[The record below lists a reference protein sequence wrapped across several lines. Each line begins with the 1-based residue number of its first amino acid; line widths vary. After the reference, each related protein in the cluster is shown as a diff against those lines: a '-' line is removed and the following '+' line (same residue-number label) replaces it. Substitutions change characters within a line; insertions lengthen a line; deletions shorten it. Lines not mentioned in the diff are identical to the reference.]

1 MDNTTRNIGISTLI
15 IAVIGVAA
23 VMYVLRDI
31 LIPFVL
37 AAFLTVLFK
46 PLILMLRQRGAP
58 TWAGLIIVLIISAAA
73 IWGLSMII
81 SFGIESIID
90 KTPEYT
96 QKVRSLIV
104 DIQRFAGRTTGQIL
118 GRPTVLKL
126 DKFFTSENVVAILT
140 SSVGS
145 ALSIIADGA
154 LVLLYIVFMTLGAEY
169 YPAKQGAALRLMQ
182 MPELGAVYASINEKV
197 LKYLRIKTIFN
208 LINGIVQFA
217 VLSIFSVDFAPLLGL
232 LAFLF
237 NYLPN
242 IGSFITTVIPGIVAL
257 IQFGSLPY
265 AILIVAILVV
275 LHNIIGNV
283 LEPRAMGITLNLS
296 PTVVLFTLVFWGW
309 MWGIVGMILSV
320 PIMAILVTIMEH
332 FQITQPIAILLS
344 HRAPLEPTISTE
356 SE

>member
-1 MDNTTRNIGISTLI
+1 MDNTTRNIGLSTLI
-15 IAVIGVAA
+15 IAVIAVAA

-37 AAFLTVLFK
+37 AAFLAVLFK

-58 TWAGLIIVLIISAAA
+58 TWAGLLIVLIISGGA
-73 IWGLSMII
+73 IWGLSAIV

-96 QKVRSLIV
+96 ERIRGLIL
-104 DIQRFAGRTTGQIL
+104 DFQRMAGRTTGQIL
-118 GRPTVLKL
+118 GRPTILKL
-126 DKFFTSENVVAILT
+126 DRLFSSENFVAIVT

-154 LVLLYIVFMTLGAEY
+154 MVLLYLVFMTLGSEY

-182 MPELGAVYASINEKV
+182 MPELSAVYASINGKV

-208 LINGIVQFA
+208 LINGIVHFA

-242 IGSFITTVIPGIVAL
+242 IGSIITTVAPGIVAL
-257 IQFGSLPY
+257 IQFGSLPH
-265 AILIVAILVV
+265 ALLIVAILVV
-275 LHNIIGNV
+275 LHYIIGNV
-283 LEPRAMGITLNLS
+283 LEPRAMGLTLNLS
-296 PTVVLFTLVFWGW
+296 PTAVLFTLVFWGW

-332 FQITQPIAILLS
+332 FQVTQPIAILLS

-356 SE
+356 P